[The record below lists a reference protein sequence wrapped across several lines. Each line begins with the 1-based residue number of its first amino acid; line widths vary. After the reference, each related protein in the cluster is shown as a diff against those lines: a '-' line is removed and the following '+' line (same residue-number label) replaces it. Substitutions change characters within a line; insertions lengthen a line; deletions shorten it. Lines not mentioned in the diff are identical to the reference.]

1 MPAATR
7 MWWPCSPRLRASP
20 FGTRLDVCRTDLV
33 AALEAVYGDGTDI
46 DGLSERAA
54 HIALAAAAERPEE
67 LRLLDRR
74 REVDRSG
81 SGENDG
87 GYAVMDYR
95 RLILGWARCATS
107 RRSPPRC
114 GPGT

>member
-1 MPAATR
+1 VVAALA
-7 MWWPCSPRLRASP
+7 PSEGVAFC
-20 FGTRLDVCRTDLV
+20 TRLDVCRTDLV

-74 REVDRSG
+74 REVDPQWFR
-81 SGENDG
+81 
-87 GYAVMDYR
+87 
-95 RLILGWARCATS
+95 
-107 RRSPPRC
+107 
-114 GPGT
+114 